1 MKIILV
7 RHVETYGNVERRL
20 HGHTDSPYTP
30 RGERMKIQLIDE
42 LVDMHQKS
50 PITHVYTS
58 PTLRAFKIAEAFSS
72 TVGLQ
77 VQTQKVLREYH
88 FGIFDG
94 LSEAEARQIDEPLWE
109 SWMHDPNNV
118 TLPEGD
124 NYMEYHK
131 RQAGFLKELHR
142 NHAGQKA
149 RILIVSHAGAI
160 HSLLTNLL
168 DIELDK
174 KWHFDV
180 ALGSIAEV
188 DTIDGYGILRR
199 LYLPDYTEE

>member
-20 HGHTDSPYTP
+20 NGHTESEYTP
-30 RGERMKIQLIDE
+30 RGEKMKALLIDE
-42 LVDMHQKS
+42 LVAIHQKN
-50 PITHVYTS
+50 PITHVYAS
-58 PTLRAFKIAEAFSS
+58 PTLRAFKIAEDFSTS
-72 TVGLQ
+72 VGLSVQ
-77 VQTQKVLREYH
+77 VEQVLREYH

-94 LSEAEARQIDEPLWE
+94 LSEEEARQIDEPLWE

-124 NYMEYHK
+124 NYLEYHK
-131 RQAGFLKELHR
+131 RQALFLEELHR
-142 NHAGQKA
+142 VYADQKA
-149 RILIVSHAGAI
+149 TILIVSHAGAI

-199 LYLPDYTEE
+199 LYSPDYTEE